1 MYRIP
6 STLNG
11 DLDYTQ
17 SLIDQFKTGE
27 IQAGQLKSNRV
38 PMGIY
43 EQRKNQHYMLRL
55 RCAGGLVTPEQLA
68 KIAFVGHQLSTS
80 HLHVTTRQEIQIHN
94 VDIEDAIPALKKLEK
109 VGISSAGGGG
119 NTVRNMM
126 VDDRSGLT
134 ADEEFDV
141 YPYVEELTSRLIA
154 EKDSFTMPRK
164 YKVAIDTSVATANYS
179 YIADL
184 GLQARIKDGQRGF
197 RVLIAGS
204 AASNAHTGW
213 EVFDF
218 LPEKDLYRA
227 AKALKN
233 WFHKYGN
240 RRNRHK
246 ARMRYVFYKY
256 GTEEA
261 KRLYLEEFEELKKDG
276 SIDFEASALPLEHH
290 KPSFSPLG
298 EKEVKSEERRVK
310 NSNPLGVPADLQSDG
325 KQGTS
330 KNEII
335 DVEAFETWKRRYAHK
350 QTNAEGLKE
359 NLWYA
364 YIPLRHGNNSTDFF
378 AEVAEYLGNYGNDV
392 IRFTKKEQIQV
403 RNIPEEYLTNIYA
416 FFKKLGVYQI
426 DYPVVVTNLTCC
438 TGADTCRLGICL
450 PKGAID
456 GIAKQ
461 LLDSDLNLDAIPDF
475 ELRMNGCTN
484 ICALATWGDLGFSGR
499 VGRVGDDPYPAY
511 TIWLPVKGKHEIDLQ
526 QGYIAAKKIPA
537 FVEDYLRDV
546 IAEQANYA
554 DYYEYVAKR
563 GVNIVKDL
571 IAKYKEVAP
580 YSEKPDTFFDFGDD
594 EKFSLIKYGKAEC
607 SAGLFDIIEID
618 QDTIR
623 EKRKEVEQ
631 LLENTPQGVPADL
644 QSAGKQAISGGS
656 KVPADL
662 KSDGKQGT
670 SKIEKLL
677 HDIVFSENRMLLVT
691 RGLDPRTDED
701 VYQGFEKEFI
711 AAGIIPQ
718 KFKVLTE
725 KARNNESLI
734 SEKPLIDE
742 LADLLNDLYQN
753 MDDSLQF
760 KLPAAQSPTDNT
772 DNTDSKEKSA
782 ESAKSARPKNG
793 SEKEEKSVSSVK
805 SVGQKTGSEKEE
817 KSVSSVKSVGQKN
830 TSEKEQKSVSSVK
843 SARQKNTSEKEQK
856 SSAGEPEAISPDVKK
871 DFRGVM
877 CPMNF
882 VKTKIALT
890 PMQSGQILEI
900 LLDDGAPI
908 ENVPGSVKNE
918 GHTILS
924 TEKVENYWKVL
935 IKKK

>member
-17 SLIDQFKTGE
+17 SLIDQFKAGE

-276 SIDFEASALPLEHH
+276 SIDFEAPALPLEHH
-290 KPSFSPLG
+290 KPNFPPL
-298 EKEVKSEERRVK
+298 KA
-310 NSNPLGVPADLQSDG
+310 PTD
-325 KQGTS
+325 
-330 KNEII
+330 
-335 DVEAFETWKRRYAHK
+335 FETWKRRYAHK

-461 LLDSDLNLDAIPDF
+461 LLNSNLNLDAIPDF

-554 DYYEYVAKR
+554 DYYDYVAKR

-580 YSEKPDTFFDFGDD
+580 YSEEPDTFFDFGDD

-631 LLENTPQGVPADL
+631 LL
-644 QSAGKQAISGGS
+644 
-656 KVPADL
+656 
-662 KSDGKQGT
+662 SDGKQNTG
-670 SKIEKLL
+670 KIEKLL

-701 VYQGFEKEFI
+701 VYNGFEKEFI

-718 KFKVLTE
+718 KFKVLTD

-734 SEKPLIDE
+734 EQKPLIDE

-760 KLPAAQSPTDNT
+760 KLPA
-772 DNTDSKEKSA
+772 EKTPVEQVS
-782 ESAKSARPKNG
+782 
-793 SEKEEKSVSSVK
+793 EEKAPA
-805 SVGQKTGSEKEE
+805 EKASAAEE
-817 KSVSSVKSVGQKN
+817 TETIV
-830 TSEKEQKSVSSVK
+830 
-843 SARQKNTSEKEQK
+843 
-856 SSAGEPEAISPDVKK
+856 PDVKK

>member
-17 SLIDQFKTGE
+17 SLIDQFKAGE

-276 SIDFEASALPLEHH
+276 SIDFEAPALPLEHH
-290 KPSFSPLG
+290 KPSFSPLS
-298 EKEVKSEERRVK
+298 EKEVKSEERRVN
-310 NSNPLGVPADLQSDG
+310 NSSDFFD
-325 KQGTS
+325 S
-330 KNEII
+330 
-335 DVEAFETWKRRYAHK
+335 EAFETWKRRYAHK

-546 IAEQANYA
+546 IAEQANYV
-554 DYYEYVAKR
+554 DYYDYVAKR

-580 YSEKPDTFFDFGDD
+580 YSEEPDTFFDFGDD

-623 EKRKEVEQ
+623 EKRKEVES
-631 LLENTPQGVPADL
+631 LMGNTPQGVPADL
-644 QSAGKQAISGGS
+644 QSA
-656 KVPADL
+656 
-662 KSDGKQGT
+662 GKQGT

-701 VYQGFEKEFI
+701 VYNGFEKEFI

-718 KFKVLTE
+718 KFKVLTD

-734 SEKPLIDE
+734 AYKPLIDE

-772 DNTDSKEKSA
+772 DLKEKSA
-782 ESAKSARPKNG
+782 ESAESARQKNG
-793 SEKEEKSVSSVK
+793 SENEQKSASSAESARQKNGSENEQKSVSSVK
-805 SVGQKTGSEKEE
+805 SVGPKTGSE
-817 KSVSSVKSVGQKN
+817 N
-830 TSEKEQKSVSSVK
+830 
-843 SARQKNTSEKEQK
+843 EQK
-856 SSAGEPEAISPDVKK
+856 SSAGDPEAISPDVKK

-900 LLDDGAPI
+900 LLDEGAPI

>member
-17 SLIDQFKTGE
+17 SLIDQFKAGE

-55 RCAGGLVTPEQLA
+55 RCAGGLVTPKQLA

-261 KRLYLEEFEELKKDG
+261 KRLYLEEFKELKKDG
-276 SIDFEASALPLEHH
+276 SIDFEAPALPLEHH
-290 KPSFSPLG
+290 KPNFPPL
-298 EKEVKSEERRVK
+298 KA
-310 NSNPLGVPADLQSDG
+310 PTD
-325 KQGTS
+325 
-330 KNEII
+330 
-335 DVEAFETWKRRYAHK
+335 FETWKRRYAHK

-461 LLDSDLNLDAIPDF
+461 LLNSNLNLDAIPDF

-554 DYYEYVAKR
+554 DYYDYVAKR

-580 YSEKPDTFFDFGDD
+580 YSEEPDTFFDFGDD

-623 EKRKEVEQ
+623 EKRKEVE
-631 LLENTPQGVPADL
+631 LLMKNIPQGVSADL
-644 QSAGKQAISGGS
+644 QADGKQA
-656 KVPADL
+656 
-662 KSDGKQGT
+662 T

-701 VYQGFEKEFI
+701 VYNGFEKEFI

-718 KFKVLTE
+718 KFKVLTD

-734 SEKPLIDE
+734 EQKPLIDE

-760 KLPAAQSPTDNT
+760 KLPA
-772 DNTDSKEKSA
+772 EKTPVEQVA
-782 ESAKSARPKNG
+782 
-793 SEKEEKSVSSVK
+793 EEK
-805 SVGQKTGSEKEE
+805 TAEE
-817 KSVSSVKSVGQKN
+817 KAPA
-830 TSEKEQKSVSSVK
+830 EKA
-843 SARQKNTSEKEQK
+843 SAAEETET
-856 SSAGEPEAISPDVKK
+856 IVPDVKK

>member
-27 IQAGQLKSNRV
+27 IQTGQLKSNRV

-119 NTVRNMM
+119 NTVRNMI

-261 KRLYLEEFEELKKDG
+261 KRLYLEEFKELKKDG
-276 SIDFEASALPLEHH
+276 SIDFEAPALPLEHH
-290 KPSFSPLG
+290 MPNF
-298 EKEVKSEERRVK
+298 
-310 NSNPLGVPADLQSDG
+310 PALKAPTD
-325 KQGTS
+325 
-330 KNEII
+330 
-335 DVEAFETWKRRYAHK
+335 FETWKRRYAHK
-350 QTNAEGLKE
+350 QTNAEDLKE

-511 TIWLPVKGKHEIDLQ
+511 TVWLPTKGKHEIDLQ

-563 GVNIVKDL
+563 GVNIVKEL
-571 IAKYKEVAP
+571 IAKYKEIAP
-580 YSEKPDTFFDFGDD
+580 YSEEPDTFFDFGDD

-631 LLENTPQGVPADL
+631 LED
-644 QSAGKQAISGGS
+644 
-656 KVPADL
+656 
-662 KSDGKQGT
+662 T

-701 VYQGFEKEFI
+701 VYNGFEKEFI

-718 KFKVLTE
+718 KFKVLTD

-760 KLPAAQSPTDNT
+760 KLPAAQSPTDFT

-782 ESAKSARPKNG
+782 ESAKSAR
-793 SEKEEKSVSSVK
+793 
-805 SVGQKTGSEKEE
+805 QKD
-817 KSVSSVKSVGQKN
+817 
-830 TSEKEQKSVSSVK
+830 TSE
-843 SARQKNTSEKEQK
+843 NEQK
-856 SSAGEPEAISPDVKK
+856 SSAGEPGATSPDVKK

>member
-17 SLIDQFKTGE
+17 SLIDQFKAGE

-256 GTEEA
+256 STEEA

-276 SIDFEASALPLEHH
+276 SIDFEAPALPLEHH
-290 KPSFSPLG
+290 KPFFSPLDA
-298 EKEVKSEERRVK
+298 
-310 NSNPLGVPADLQSDG
+310 PTD
-325 KQGTS
+325 
-330 KNEII
+330 
-335 DVEAFETWKRRYAHK
+335 FETWKRRYAHK

-403 RNIPEEYLTNIYA
+403 RNIPEEYLPNIYA

-461 LLDSDLNLDAIPDF
+461 LLNSDLNLDAIPDF

-537 FVEDYLRDV
+537 FVEDYLRNV

-563 GVNIVKDL
+563 GVNIVKEL

-580 YSEKPDTFFDFGDD
+580 YSEEPDTFFDFGDD

-631 LLENTPQGVPADL
+631 LLGNIPQGVPADL
-644 QSAGKQAISGGS
+644 QS
-656 KVPADL
+656 
-662 KSDGKQGT
+662 DGKQET

-701 VYQGFEKEFI
+701 VYNGFEKEFI

-718 KFKVLTE
+718 KFKVLTD

-734 SEKPLIDE
+734 AEKPLIDE

-772 DNTDSKEKSA
+772 DSKEKSA
-782 ESAKSARPKNG
+782 GQKNR
-793 SEKEEKSVSSVK
+793 SEDEEKSVSSVK
-805 SVGQKTGSEKEE
+805 SVGQKKTNENEE
-817 KSVSSVKSVGQKN
+817 ESVSSVKSVGQKS
-830 TSEKEQKSVSSVK
+830 TSE
-843 SARQKNTSEKEQK
+843 NEQK

>member
-17 SLIDQFKTGE
+17 SLIDQFKAGE

-261 KRLYLEEFEELKKDG
+261 KRLYLDEFEELKKDG
-276 SIDFEASALPLEHH
+276 SIDFEAPALPLEHH
-290 KPSFSPLG
+290 KPNFPPL
-298 EKEVKSEERRVK
+298 KA
-310 NSNPLGVPADLQSDG
+310 PTD
-325 KQGTS
+325 
-330 KNEII
+330 
-335 DVEAFETWKRRYAHK
+335 FETWKRRYAHK

-461 LLDSDLNLDAIPDF
+461 LLNSNLNLDTIPDF

-554 DYYEYVAKR
+554 DYYDYVAKR
-563 GVNIVKDL
+563 GVNIVKEL

-580 YSEKPDTFFDFGDD
+580 YSEEPDTFFDFGDD

-631 LLENTPQGVPADL
+631 LL
-644 QSAGKQAISGGS
+644 
-656 KVPADL
+656 
-662 KSDGKQGT
+662 SDGKQNTG
-670 SKIEKLL
+670 KIEKLL

-711 AAGIIPQ
+711 AVGIIPQ
-718 KFKVLTE
+718 KFKVLTD

-734 SEKPLIDE
+734 EQKSLIDE

-760 KLPAAQSPTDNT
+760 KLPAVQSPTDFT
-772 DNTDSKEKSA
+772 DNTDSKEKS
-782 ESAKSARPKNG
+782 
-793 SEKEEKSVSSVK
+793 
-805 SVGQKTGSEKEE
+805 VGQRNRSENEE

-830 TSEKEQKSVSSVK
+830 TNE
-843 SARQKNTSEKEQK
+843 NEQK

>member
-276 SIDFEASALPLEHH
+276 SIDFEAPALPLEHH
-290 KPSFSPLG
+290 KPSFSPLDA
-298 EKEVKSEERRVK
+298 
-310 NSNPLGVPADLQSDG
+310 PTD
-325 KQGTS
+325 
-330 KNEII
+330 
-335 DVEAFETWKRRYAHK
+335 FETWKRRYAHK

-461 LLDSDLNLDAIPDF
+461 LLNSNLNLDAIPDF

-580 YSEKPDTFFDFGDD
+580 YSEEPDTFFDFGDD

-631 LLENTPQGVPADL
+631 LED
-644 QSAGKQAISGGS
+644 
-656 KVPADL
+656 
-662 KSDGKQGT
+662 T

-711 AAGIIPQ
+711 AAGIIPK
-718 KFKVLTE
+718 KFKVLTD
-725 KARNNESLI
+725 KARNNESLR

-742 LADLLNDLYQN
+742 LADLLNNLYQN

-760 KLPAAQSPTDNT
+760 KLPAAQSPTDFT
-772 DNTDSKEKSA
+772 ENTDSKEKSA
-782 ESAKSARPKNG
+782 ESAKS
-793 SEKEEKSVSSVK
+793 
-805 SVGQKTGSEKEE
+805 
-817 KSVSSVKSVGQKN
+817 VGQKN
-830 TSEKEQKSVSSVK
+830 TSE
-843 SARQKNTSEKEQK
+843 NEQK

>member
-17 SLIDQFKTGE
+17 SLIDQFKAGE

-261 KRLYLEEFEELKKDG
+261 KRLYLEEFKELKKDG
-276 SIDFEASALPLEHH
+276 SIDFEAPALPLEHH
-290 KPSFSPLG
+290 KPNFPPL
-298 EKEVKSEERRVK
+298 KA
-310 NSNPLGVPADLQSDG
+310 PTD
-325 KQGTS
+325 
-330 KNEII
+330 
-335 DVEAFETWKRRYAHK
+335 FETWKRRYAHK

-461 LLDSDLNLDAIPDF
+461 LLNSNLNLDAIPDF

-554 DYYEYVAKR
+554 DYYDYVAKR

-580 YSEKPDTFFDFGDD
+580 YSEEPDTFFDFGDD

-623 EKRKEVEQ
+623 EKRKEVE
-631 LLENTPQGVPADL
+631 LLMKNIPQGVSADL
-644 QSAGKQAISGGS
+644 QADGKQA
-656 KVPADL
+656 
-662 KSDGKQGT
+662 T

-701 VYQGFEKEFI
+701 VYNGFEKEFI

-718 KFKVLTE
+718 KFKVLTD

-734 SEKPLIDE
+734 EQKPLIDE

-760 KLPAAQSPTDNT
+760 KLTA
-772 DNTDSKEKSA
+772 EKTPVEQVA
-782 ESAKSARPKNG
+782 
-793 SEKEEKSVSSVK
+793 EEKNA
-805 SVGQKTGSEKEE
+805 EE
-817 KSVSSVKSVGQKN
+817 KAPAEQVSE
-830 TSEKEQKSVSSVK
+830 EKAPAEKA
-843 SARQKNTSEKEQK
+843 SAAEETET
-856 SSAGEPEAISPDVKK
+856 IVPDVKK

>member
-17 SLIDQFKTGE
+17 SLIDQFKAGE

-276 SIDFEASALPLEHH
+276 SIDFEAPALPLEHH
-290 KPSFSPLG
+290 KPGFPALKVWN
-298 EKEVKSEERRVK
+298 ET
-310 NSNPLGVPADLQSDG
+310 PLGVPADLQSDG
-325 KQGTS
+325 KQRTS

-335 DVEAFETWKRRYAHK
+335 DSEAFETWKRRYAHK

-359 NLWYA
+359 NLWYT

-461 LLDSDLNLDAIPDF
+461 LLNSNLNLDAIPDF

-511 TIWLPVKGKHEIDLQ
+511 TVWLPVKGKHEIDLQ
-526 QGYIAAKKIPA
+526 QGYIAAKKIPV

-554 DYYEYVAKR
+554 DYYDYVAKR
-563 GVNIVKDL
+563 GVNIVKEL
-571 IAKYKEVAP
+571 IAKYKEIAP
-580 YSEKPDTFFDFGDD
+580 YSEEPDTFFDFGDD

-623 EKRKEVEQ
+623 EKRKEVE
-631 LLENTPQGVPADL
+631 LLMGNTPQGVPADL
-644 QSAGKQAISGGS
+644 QS
-656 KVPADL
+656 
-662 KSDGKQGT
+662 DGKQET

-701 VYQGFEKEFI
+701 VYNGFEKEFI

-718 KFKVLTE
+718 KFKVLTN
-725 KARNNESLI
+725 KARNSESLI
-734 SEKPLIDE
+734 AEKPLIDE

-760 KLPAAQSPTDNT
+760 KLPAVQSPTDNT
-772 DNTDSKEKSA
+772 DNTDSKEKSVESNSDEEKSA
-782 ESAKSARPKNG
+782 ESARLKNR
-793 SEKEEKSVSSVK
+793 SENEEESVSSVK
-805 SVGQKTGSEKEE
+805 SVGQKSRSE
-817 KSVSSVKSVGQKN
+817 N
-830 TSEKEQKSVSSVK
+830 
-843 SARQKNTSEKEQK
+843 EQK

-935 IKKK
+935 IRKK

>member
-17 SLIDQFKTGE
+17 SLIDQFKAGE

-276 SIDFEASALPLEHH
+276 SIDFEAPALPLEHH
-290 KPSFSPLG
+290 KPNF
-298 EKEVKSEERRVK
+298 
-310 NSNPLGVPADLQSDG
+310 PALKAPTD
-325 KQGTS
+325 
-330 KNEII
+330 
-335 DVEAFETWKRRYAHK
+335 FETWKRRYAHK

-450 PKGAID
+450 PKGAIN

-461 LLDSDLNLDAIPDF
+461 LLNSDLNLDAIPDF

-554 DYYEYVAKR
+554 DYYDYVAKR

-580 YSEKPDTFFDFGDD
+580 YSEEPDTFFDFGDD

-623 EKRKEVEQ
+623 EKRKEVE
-631 LLENTPQGVPADL
+631 LLMGNIPQGVPADL
-644 QSAGKQAISGGS
+644 QSDGKQA
-656 KVPADL
+656 
-662 KSDGKQGT
+662 T

-701 VYQGFEKEFI
+701 VYNGFEKEFI

-718 KFKVLTE
+718 KFKVLTD
-725 KARNNESLI
+725 KARNSASLI
-734 SEKPLIDE
+734 EQKPLIDE

-760 KLPAAQSPTDNT
+760 KLPA
-772 DNTDSKEKSA
+772 EKTQVEQVA
-782 ESAKSARPKNG
+782 
-793 SEKEEKSVSSVK
+793 EEKNA
-805 SVGQKTGSEKEE
+805 EE
-817 KSVSSVKSVGQKN
+817 KAPAEQVSE
-830 TSEKEQKSVSSVK
+830 EKAPAEKA
-843 SARQKNTSEKEQK
+843 SAAEETET
-856 SSAGEPEAISPDVKK
+856 IVPDVKK

>member
-17 SLIDQFKTGE
+17 SLIDQFKAGE

-43 EQRKNQHYMLRL
+43 EQRKNQHYMFRL

-276 SIDFEASALPLEHH
+276 SIDFEAPALPLEHH
-290 KPSFSPLG
+290 KPNFHALNAPT
-298 EKEVKSEERRVK
+298 
-310 NSNPLGVPADLQSDG
+310 D
-325 KQGTS
+325 
-330 KNEII
+330 
-335 DVEAFETWKRRYAHK
+335 FETWKRRYAHK

-461 LLDSDLNLDAIPDF
+461 LLNSDLNLDAIPDF

-546 IAEQANYA
+546 IAEQANYT

-563 GVNIVKDL
+563 GVNIVKNL

-580 YSEKPDTFFDFGDD
+580 YSEEPDTFFDFGDD

-631 LLENTPQGVPADL
+631 LED
-644 QSAGKQAISGGS
+644 
-656 KVPADL
+656 
-662 KSDGKQGT
+662 T

-701 VYQGFEKEFI
+701 VYNGFEKEFI

-718 KFKVLTE
+718 KFKVLTD

-734 SEKPLIDE
+734 AEKPLIDE

-760 KLPAAQSPTDNT
+760 KLPADQSPTDFT
-772 DNTDSKEKSA
+772 ENTDSKEKSA
-782 ESAKSARPKNG
+782 ESNS
-793 SEKEEKSVSSVK
+793 KEEKSVSSVK
-805 SVGQKTGSEKEE
+805 SVGQR
-817 KSVSSVKSVGQKN
+817 N
-830 TSEKEQKSVSSVK
+830 TSENE
-843 SARQKNTSEKEQK
+843 EK

>member
-17 SLIDQFKTGE
+17 SLIDQFKAGE

-276 SIDFEASALPLEHH
+276 SIDFEAPALPLEHH
-290 KPSFSPLG
+290 KPNFPPL
-298 EKEVKSEERRVK
+298 KA
-310 NSNPLGVPADLQSDG
+310 PTD
-325 KQGTS
+325 
-330 KNEII
+330 
-335 DVEAFETWKRRYAHK
+335 FETWKRRYAHN

-461 LLDSDLNLDAIPDF
+461 LLNSNLNLDAIPDF

-554 DYYEYVAKR
+554 DYYDYVAKR
-563 GVNIVKDL
+563 GVNIVKEL

-580 YSEKPDTFFDFGDD
+580 YSEEPDTFFDFGDD

-623 EKRKEVEQ
+623 EKRKEVE
-631 LLENTPQGVPADL
+631 LLMGNTPQGVPADL
-644 QSAGKQAISGGS
+644 QSDGKQA
-656 KVPADL
+656 
-662 KSDGKQGT
+662 T

-701 VYQGFEKEFI
+701 VYNGFEKEFI

-718 KFKVLTE
+718 KFKVLTD

-734 SEKPLIDE
+734 EQKPLIDE

-760 KLPAAQSPTDNT
+760 KLPA
-772 DNTDSKEKSA
+772 EKTPVEQVA
-782 ESAKSARPKNG
+782 
-793 SEKEEKSVSSVK
+793 EEK
-805 SVGQKTGSEKEE
+805 TAEE
-817 KSVSSVKSVGQKN
+817 KAPAEQVSE
-830 TSEKEQKSVSSVK
+830 EKAPAEKA
-843 SARQKNTSEKEQK
+843 SAAEETET
-856 SSAGEPEAISPDVKK
+856 IVPDVKK

>member
-17 SLIDQFKTGE
+17 SLIDQFKAGE

-261 KRLYLEEFEELKKDG
+261 KRLYLEEFEKLKKDG
-276 SIDFEASALPLEHH
+276 SIDFEAPALPLEHH
-290 KPSFSPLG
+290 KPNFPPL
-298 EKEVKSEERRVK
+298 KA
-310 NSNPLGVPADLQSDG
+310 PTD
-325 KQGTS
+325 
-330 KNEII
+330 
-335 DVEAFETWKRRYAHK
+335 FETWKRRYAHK

-450 PKGAID
+450 PKGAIN

-461 LLDSDLNLDAIPDF
+461 LLNSDLNLDAIPDF

-537 FVEDYLRDV
+537 FFEDYLRDV

-554 DYYEYVAKR
+554 DYYDYVAKR

-580 YSEKPDTFFDFGDD
+580 YSEEPDTFFDFGDD

-631 LLENTPQGVPADL
+631 LL
-644 QSAGKQAISGGS
+644 
-656 KVPADL
+656 
-662 KSDGKQGT
+662 SDGKQNTG
-670 SKIEKLL
+670 KIEKLL

-701 VYQGFEKEFI
+701 VYNGFEKEFI

-718 KFKVLTE
+718 KFKVLTD
-725 KARNNESLI
+725 KARNSASLI
-734 SEKPLIDE
+734 EQKPLIDE

-760 KLPAAQSPTDNT
+760 KLPA
-772 DNTDSKEKSA
+772 EKTQVEQVA
-782 ESAKSARPKNG
+782 
-793 SEKEEKSVSSVK
+793 EEKNA
-805 SVGQKTGSEKEE
+805 EE
-817 KSVSSVKSVGQKN
+817 KAPAEQVSE
-830 TSEKEQKSVSSVK
+830 EKAPAEKA
-843 SARQKNTSEKEQK
+843 SAAEETET
-856 SSAGEPEAISPDVKK
+856 IVPDVKK

>member
-17 SLIDQFKTGE
+17 SLINQFKAGE

-164 YKVAIDTSVATANYS
+164 YKVAIDTSEATANYS

-276 SIDFEASALPLEHH
+276 SIDFKAPALPLEHH
-290 KPSFSPLG
+290 KPNFPPL
-298 EKEVKSEERRVK
+298 KA
-310 NSNPLGVPADLQSDG
+310 PTD
-325 KQGTS
+325 
-330 KNEII
+330 
-335 DVEAFETWKRRYAHK
+335 FETWKRRYAHK
-350 QTNAEGLKE
+350 QTNTEGLKE

-378 AEVAEYLGNYGNDV
+378 AEVAEYLGNYGNNV

-461 LLDSDLNLDAIPDF
+461 LLNSNLNLDAIPDF

-546 IAEQANYA
+546 IAEQANYV
-554 DYYEYVAKR
+554 DYYDYVAKR
-563 GVNIVKDL
+563 GVNIVKEL

-580 YSEKPDTFFDFGDD
+580 YSEEPDTFFDFGDD
-594 EKFSLIKYGKAEC
+594 EKFSLIKYGKAES

-623 EKRKEVEQ
+623 EKRKEVE
-631 LLENTPQGVPADL
+631 LLMGNIPQGVPTDL
-644 QSAGKQAISGGS
+644 Q
-656 KVPADL
+656 
-662 KSDGKQGT
+662 SDGKQAT

-701 VYQGFEKEFI
+701 VYNGFEKEFI

-718 KFKVLTE
+718 KFKVLTD

-734 SEKPLIDE
+734 EQKPLIDE

-760 KLPAAQSPTDNT
+760 KLTA
-772 DNTDSKEKSA
+772 EKTPVEQVA
-782 ESAKSARPKNG
+782 
-793 SEKEEKSVSSVK
+793 EEKNA
-805 SVGQKTGSEKEE
+805 EE
-817 KSVSSVKSVGQKN
+817 KAPAEQVSE
-830 TSEKEQKSVSSVK
+830 EKAPAEKA
-843 SARQKNTSEKEQK
+843 SAAEETET
-856 SSAGEPEAISPDVKK
+856 IVPDVKK

>member
-17 SLIDQFKTGE
+17 SLIDQFKAGE

-55 RCAGGLVTPEQLA
+55 RCAGGLVTPKQLA

-119 NTVRNMM
+119 NTVRNMI

-197 RVLIAGS
+197 RMLIAGS

-276 SIDFEASALPLEHH
+276 SIDFEAPALPLEHH
-290 KPSFSPLG
+290 KPNF
-298 EKEVKSEERRVK
+298 
-310 NSNPLGVPADLQSDG
+310 PALNASTD
-325 KQGTS
+325 
-330 KNEII
+330 
-335 DVEAFETWKRRYAHK
+335 FETWKRRYAHK

-511 TIWLPVKGKHEIDLQ
+511 TVWLPTKGKHEIDLQ

-563 GVNIVKDL
+563 GVNIVKEL
-571 IAKYKEVAP
+571 IAKYKEIAP
-580 YSEKPDTFFDFGDD
+580 YSEEPDTFFDFGDD

-631 LLENTPQGVPADL
+631 LLSE
-644 QSAGKQAISGGS
+644 GKQDTA
-656 KVPADL
+656 
-662 KSDGKQGT
+662 
-670 SKIEKLL
+670 KIEKLL

-691 RGLDPRTDED
+691 RGLDPRTDDD
-701 VYQGFEKEFI
+701 VYNGFEKEFI

-718 KFKVLTE
+718 KFKILTN
-725 KARNNESLI
+725 KARSNESLMA
-734 SEKPLIDE
+734 EKPLIDE

-760 KLPAAQSPTDNT
+760 KLPAVQNPTDNT

-782 ESAKSARPKNG
+782 
-793 SEKEEKSVSSVK
+793 
-805 SVGQKTGSEKEE
+805 GQKNRSEKEE

-830 TSEKEQKSVSSVK
+830 TNE
-843 SARQKNTSEKEQK
+843 NEQK
-856 SSAGEPEAISPDVKK
+856 SSAGEPGATSPDVKK

>member
-17 SLIDQFKTGE
+17 SLIDQFKAGE

-276 SIDFEASALPLEHH
+276 SIDFEAPALPLEHH
-290 KPSFSPLG
+290 KPNFPPL
-298 EKEVKSEERRVK
+298 KA
-310 NSNPLGVPADLQSDG
+310 PTD
-325 KQGTS
+325 
-330 KNEII
+330 
-335 DVEAFETWKRRYAHK
+335 FETWKRRYAHK

-461 LLDSDLNLDAIPDF
+461 LLNSNLNLDAIPDF

-554 DYYEYVAKR
+554 DYYDYVAKR
-563 GVNIVKDL
+563 GVNIVKEL

-580 YSEKPDTFFDFGDD
+580 YSEEPDTFFDFGDD

-623 EKRKEVEQ
+623 EKRKEVE
-631 LLENTPQGVPADL
+631 LLMGNIPQGVPTDL
-644 QSAGKQAISGGS
+644 Q
-656 KVPADL
+656 
-662 KSDGKQGT
+662 SDGKQAT

-701 VYQGFEKEFI
+701 VYNGFEKEFI

-718 KFKVLTE
+718 KFKVLTD

-734 SEKPLIDE
+734 EQKPLIDE

-760 KLPAAQSPTDNT
+760 KLPA
-772 DNTDSKEKSA
+772 EKTPVEQDA
-782 ESAKSARPKNG
+782 
-793 SEKEEKSVSSVK
+793 EEKNA
-805 SVGQKTGSEKEE
+805 EE
-817 KSVSSVKSVGQKN
+817 KAPAEQVSE
-830 TSEKEQKSVSSVK
+830 EKAPAEKA
-843 SARQKNTSEKEQK
+843 SAAEETET
-856 SSAGEPEAISPDVKK
+856 IVPDVKK

>member
-17 SLIDQFKTGE
+17 SLIDQFKAGE

-55 RCAGGLVTPEQLA
+55 RCAGGLVTPRQLA

-94 VDIEDAIPALKKLEK
+94 VDLSDAVPALKKLEK

-261 KRLYLEEFEELKKDG
+261 KRLYLAEFEALKKDD
-276 SIDFEASALPLEHH
+276 SIDFEAPALPLEHH
-290 KPSFSPLG
+290 KPSF
-298 EKEVKSEERRVK
+298 KEREVRSEE
-310 NSNPLGVPADLQSDG
+310 L
-325 KQGTS
+325 
-330 KNEII
+330 
-335 DVEAFETWKRRYAHK
+335 EAFETWKRRYAHK
-350 QTNAEGLKE
+350 QTNSEGLRE

-378 AEVAEYLGNYGNDV
+378 AEVAEYLDNYGNDV

-403 RNIPEEYLTNIYA
+403 RNIPEEYLPNIYQ

-456 GIAKQ
+456 AIAKQ
-461 LLDSDLNLDAIPDF
+461 LLESDLDLDAIPDF

-511 TIWLPVKGKHEIDLQ
+511 TVWLPAKGKHEIDLQ

-546 IAEQANYA
+546 IAQQANYA
-554 DYYEYVAKR
+554 DYYDYVAQR
-563 GVNIVKDL
+563 GIHVVRDL
-571 IAKYKEVAP
+571 LAKYKEIAP
-580 YSEKPDTFFDFGDD
+580 YAEEPDTFFDFGDD

-623 EKRKEVEQ
+623 EKLAEIDKTLAEEK
-631 LLENTPQGVPADL
+631 LPQISQITQISDE
-644 QSAGKQAISGGS
+644 AIT
-656 KVPADL
+656 A
-662 KSDGKQGT
+662 
-670 SKIEKLL
+670 KIEKLL

-691 RGLDPRTDED
+691 RGLDPRTDDD
-701 VYQGFEKEFI
+701 VYNGFEKEFI
-711 AAGIIPQ
+711 EAGIIPK
-718 KFKVLTE
+718 KFKALTD
-725 KARNNESLI
+725 KARNNETLI

-742 LADLLNDLYQN
+742 LAQLLNDLYQN

-760 KLPAAQSPTDNT
+760 KLPSEKALADNADNADLSSKKEDDSLTNKEDNSLTNKSQEESAESQTATQSKSAESTDVQGI
-772 DNTDSKEKSA
+772 KSA
-782 ESAKSARPKNG
+782 ESAKSARDKT
-793 SEKEEKSVSSVK
+793 SSK
-805 SVGQKTGSEKEE
+805 DET
-817 KSVSSVKSVGQKN
+817 
-830 TSEKEQKSVSSVK
+830 T
-843 SARQKNTSEKEQK
+843 
-856 SSAGEPEAISPDVKK
+856 SSASDEPNVRK

-890 PMQSGQILEI
+890 PMKSGEILEI

-908 ENVPGSVKNE
+908 ENVPGSVKGE
-918 GHTILS
+918 GHTVLA

-935 IKKK
+935 IRKK

>member
-17 SLIDQFKTGE
+17 SLIDQFKAGE

-134 ADEEFDV
+134 AEEEFDV

-276 SIDFEASALPLEHH
+276 SIDFEAPTLPLEHH
-290 KPSFSPLG
+290 KPNFPPL
-298 EKEVKSEERRVK
+298 KA
-310 NSNPLGVPADLQSDG
+310 PTD
-325 KQGTS
+325 
-330 KNEII
+330 
-335 DVEAFETWKRRYAHK
+335 FETWKRRYAHK

-461 LLDSDLNLDAIPDF
+461 LLNSNLNLDAIPDF

-554 DYYEYVAKR
+554 DYYDYVAKR
-563 GVNIVKDL
+563 GVNIVKEL

-580 YSEKPDTFFDFGDD
+580 YSEEPDTFFDFGDD

-623 EKRKEVEQ
+623 EKRKEVE
-631 LLENTPQGVPADL
+631 LLMGNTPQGVPADL
-644 QSAGKQAISGGS
+644 QSDGKQA
-656 KVPADL
+656 
-662 KSDGKQGT
+662 T

-701 VYQGFEKEFI
+701 VYNGFEKEFI

-718 KFKVLTE
+718 KFKVLTD

-734 SEKPLIDE
+734 EQKPLIDE

-760 KLPAAQSPTDNT
+760 KLTA
-772 DNTDSKEKSA
+772 EKTPVEQVA
-782 ESAKSARPKNG
+782 
-793 SEKEEKSVSSVK
+793 EEKNA
-805 SVGQKTGSEKEE
+805 EE
-817 KSVSSVKSVGQKN
+817 KAPAEQVSE
-830 TSEKEQKSVSSVK
+830 EKAPAEKA
-843 SARQKNTSEKEQK
+843 SAAEETETFV
-856 SSAGEPEAISPDVKK
+856 PDVKK

>member
-17 SLIDQFKTGE
+17 SLIDQFKAGE

-276 SIDFEASALPLEHH
+276 SIDFKAPALPLEHH
-290 KPSFSPLG
+290 KPNFPPL
-298 EKEVKSEERRVK
+298 KA
-310 NSNPLGVPADLQSDG
+310 PTD
-325 KQGTS
+325 
-330 KNEII
+330 
-335 DVEAFETWKRRYAHK
+335 FETWKRRYAHK

-456 GIAKQ
+456 GIAKH
-461 LLDSDLNLDAIPDF
+461 LLNSNLNLDAIPDF

-554 DYYEYVAKR
+554 DYYDYVAKR
-563 GVNIVKDL
+563 GVNIVKEL

-580 YSEKPDTFFDFGDD
+580 YSEEPDTFFDFGDD

-623 EKRKEVEQ
+623 EKRKEVE
-631 LLENTPQGVPADL
+631 LLMGNTPQGVPADL
-644 QSAGKQAISGGS
+644 QSDGKQAI
-656 KVPADL
+656 
-662 KSDGKQGT
+662 

-701 VYQGFEKEFI
+701 VYNGFEKEFI

-718 KFKVLTE
+718 KFKVLTD

-734 SEKPLIDE
+734 EQKPLIDE

-760 KLPAAQSPTDNT
+760 KLPA
-772 DNTDSKEKSA
+772 EKTPVEQIA
-782 ESAKSARPKNG
+782 
-793 SEKEEKSVSSVK
+793 EEKNA
-805 SVGQKTGSEKEE
+805 EE
-817 KSVSSVKSVGQKN
+817 KAPAEQVAE
-830 TSEKEQKSVSSVK
+830 EKAPVEKA
-843 SARQKNTSEKEQK
+843 SAAEETET
-856 SSAGEPEAISPDVKK
+856 IVPDVKK

>member
-17 SLIDQFKTGE
+17 SLIDQFKAGE

-276 SIDFEASALPLEHH
+276 SIDFEAPALPLEHH
-290 KPSFSPLG
+290 KPNF
-298 EKEVKSEERRVK
+298 
-310 NSNPLGVPADLQSDG
+310 PALKAPTD
-325 KQGTS
+325 
-330 KNEII
+330 
-335 DVEAFETWKRRYAHK
+335 FETWKRRYAHK

-378 AEVAEYLGNYGNDV
+378 AEVAEYLGNYGNDL

-416 FFKKLGVYQI
+416 FFKKLGIYQI

-461 LLDSDLNLDAIPDF
+461 LLNSDLNLDAIPDF

-554 DYYEYVAKR
+554 DYYDYVAKR
-563 GVNIVKDL
+563 GVNIVKEL

-580 YSEKPDTFFDFGDD
+580 YSEEPDTFFDFGDD

-623 EKRKEVEQ
+623 EKRKEVE
-631 LLENTPQGVPADL
+631 LLMGNIPQGVPADL
-644 QSAGKQAISGGS
+644 QSDGKQA
-656 KVPADL
+656 
-662 KSDGKQGT
+662 T

-691 RGLDPRTDED
+691 SGLDPRTDED
-701 VYQGFEKEFI
+701 VYNGFEKEFI

-718 KFKVLTE
+718 KFKVLTD

-734 SEKPLIDE
+734 EQKPLIDE

-760 KLPAAQSPTDNT
+760 KLPA
-772 DNTDSKEKSA
+772 EKTPVEQVA
-782 ESAKSARPKNG
+782 
-793 SEKEEKSVSSVK
+793 EEK
-805 SVGQKTGSEKEE
+805 TAEE
-817 KSVSSVKSVGQKN
+817 KAPAEQVSE
-830 TSEKEQKSVSSVK
+830 EKAPAEKA
-843 SARQKNTSEKEQK
+843 SAAEETET
-856 SSAGEPEAISPDVKK
+856 IVPDVKK

>member
-17 SLIDQFKTGE
+17 SLIDQFKAGE

-276 SIDFEASALPLEHH
+276 SIDFEAPALPLEHH
-290 KPSFSPLG
+290 KPSFSPLS
-298 EKEVKSEERRVK
+298 EKEVKSEERRVN
-310 NSNPLGVPADLQSDG
+310 NSCDFFDA
-325 KQGTS
+325 
-330 KNEII
+330 
-335 DVEAFETWKRRYAHK
+335 EAFETWKRRYAHK

-571 IAKYKEVAP
+571 IAKYKEIAP
-580 YSEKPDTFFDFGDD
+580 YSEEPDTFFDFGDD

-623 EKRKEVEQ
+623 EKRKEVE
-631 LLENTPQGVPADL
+631 LLMGNIPQGVPADL
-644 QSAGKQAISGGS
+644 QSDGKQA
-656 KVPADL
+656 
-662 KSDGKQGT
+662 T

-701 VYQGFEKEFI
+701 VYNGFEKEFI

-718 KFKVLTE
+718 KFKVLTD

-734 SEKPLIDE
+734 AEKPLIDE

-760 KLPAAQSPTDNT
+760 KLPAAQSPTDFT

-782 ESAKSARPKNG
+782 ESNSKEEKSAGQKNR
-793 SEKEEKSVSSVK
+793 SEDEDKSVSSVKSVGQRNRSENEEKSVSSVK
-805 SVGQKTGSEKEE
+805 SVGQRNRSE
-817 KSVSSVKSVGQKN
+817 N
-830 TSEKEQKSVSSVK
+830 
-843 SARQKNTSEKEQK
+843 EQK
-856 SSAGEPEAISPDVKK
+856 SSAGEPEAVSPDVKK

>member
-17 SLIDQFKTGE
+17 SLIDQFKAGE

-94 VDIEDAIPALKKLEK
+94 VDIEDAIPALKKLGK

-276 SIDFEASALPLEHH
+276 SIDFEAPALPLEHH
-290 KPSFSPLG
+290 KPNFPPL
-298 EKEVKSEERRVK
+298 KA
-310 NSNPLGVPADLQSDG
+310 PTD
-325 KQGTS
+325 
-330 KNEII
+330 
-335 DVEAFETWKRRYAHK
+335 FETWKRRYAHK

-461 LLDSDLNLDAIPDF
+461 LLNSNLNLDAIPDF

-554 DYYEYVAKR
+554 DYYDYVAKR
-563 GVNIVKDL
+563 GVNIVKEL

-580 YSEKPDTFFDFGDD
+580 YSEEPDTFFDFGDD

-623 EKRKEVEQ
+623 EKRKEVE
-631 LLENTPQGVPADL
+631 LLMGNIPQGVPTDL
-644 QSAGKQAISGGS
+644 Q
-656 KVPADL
+656 
-662 KSDGKQGT
+662 SDGKQAT

-701 VYQGFEKEFI
+701 VYNGFEKEFI

-718 KFKVLTE
+718 KFKVLTD

-734 SEKPLIDE
+734 EQKPLIDE

-760 KLPAAQSPTDNT
+760 KLPAEKTPVEQVA
-772 DNTDSKEKSA
+772 KEKNA
-782 ESAKSARPKNG
+782 
-793 SEKEEKSVSSVK
+793 EEKAPA
-805 SVGQKTGSEKEE
+805 EKASAAEE
-817 KSVSSVKSVGQKN
+817 TETIV
-830 TSEKEQKSVSSVK
+830 
-843 SARQKNTSEKEQK
+843 
-856 SSAGEPEAISPDVKK
+856 PDVKK

>member
-17 SLIDQFKTGE
+17 SLIDQFKAGE

-80 HLHVTTRQEIQIHN
+80 HLHITTRQEIQIHN

-261 KRLYLEEFEELKKDG
+261 KRLYLEEFEKLKKDG
-276 SIDFEASALPLEHH
+276 SIDFEAPALPLEHH
-290 KPSFSPLG
+290 KPNF
-298 EKEVKSEERRVK
+298 
-310 NSNPLGVPADLQSDG
+310 PALKAPTD
-325 KQGTS
+325 
-330 KNEII
+330 
-335 DVEAFETWKRRYAHK
+335 FETWKRRYAHK

-461 LLDSDLNLDAIPDF
+461 LLNSNLNLDAIPDF

-554 DYYEYVAKR
+554 DYYDYVAKR
-563 GVNIVKDL
+563 GVNIVKEL

-580 YSEKPDTFFDFGDD
+580 YSEEPDTFFDFGDD

-623 EKRKEVEQ
+623 EKRKEVE
-631 LLENTPQGVPADL
+631 LLMGNIPQGVPTDL
-644 QSAGKQAISGGS
+644 Q
-656 KVPADL
+656 
-662 KSDGKQGT
+662 SDGKQAT

-701 VYQGFEKEFI
+701 VYNGFEKEFI

-718 KFKVLTE
+718 KFKVLTD

-734 SEKPLIDE
+734 EQKPLIDE

-760 KLPAAQSPTDNT
+760 KLPA
-772 DNTDSKEKSA
+772 EKTPVEQVA
-782 ESAKSARPKNG
+782 
-793 SEKEEKSVSSVK
+793 EEK
-805 SVGQKTGSEKEE
+805 TAEE
-817 KSVSSVKSVGQKN
+817 KAPAEQVSE
-830 TSEKEQKSVSSVK
+830 EKAPAEKA
-843 SARQKNTSEKEQK
+843 SAAEETET
-856 SSAGEPEAISPDVKK
+856 IVPDVKK

>member
-17 SLIDQFKTGE
+17 SLIDQFKAGE

-184 GLQARIKDGQRGF
+184 GLQAQIKDGQRGF

-276 SIDFEASALPLEHH
+276 SIDFEAPALPLEHH
-290 KPSFSPLG
+290 KPSFSPLS
-298 EKEVKSEERRVK
+298 EKEVKSEERRVN
-310 NSNPLGVPADLQSDG
+310 NSSDFFD
-325 KQGTS
+325 S
-330 KNEII
+330 
-335 DVEAFETWKRRYAHK
+335 EAFETWKRRYAHK

-403 RNIPEEYLTNIYA
+403 RNIPEEYLPNIYA

-461 LLDSDLNLDAIPDF
+461 LLNSNLNLDAIPDF

-580 YSEKPDTFFDFGDD
+580 YSEEPDTFFDFGDD

-623 EKRKEVEQ
+623 EKRKEVE
-631 LLENTPQGVPADL
+631 LLMGNTPQGVPADL
-644 QSAGKQAISGGS
+644 QS
-656 KVPADL
+656 
-662 KSDGKQGT
+662 DGKQET

-701 VYQGFEKEFI
+701 VYNGFEKEFI

-718 KFKVLTE
+718 KFKVLTD

-734 SEKPLIDE
+734 TEKPLIDE

-760 KLPAAQSPTDNT
+760 KLPAVQSPTDFT

-782 ESAKSARPKNG
+782 GQKNRSEDEEKSVSSVKSAGQKNR
-793 SEKEEKSVSSVK
+793 SEKEDKSVSSVK
-805 SVGQKTGSEKEE
+805 SVGQKSRSENEE
-817 KSVSSVKSVGQKN
+817 K
-830 TSEKEQKSVSSVK
+830 
-843 SARQKNTSEKEQK
+843 A
-856 SSAGEPEAISPDVKK
+856 SAGEPEAVSPDVKK

>member
-6 STLNG
+6 STLKG

-17 SLIDQFKTGE
+17 SLIDQFKAGE
-27 IQAGQLKSNRV
+27 IQTGQLKSNRV

-94 VDIEDAIPALKKLEK
+94 VDIEDAVPALRKLEK
-109 VGISSAGGGG
+109 IGISSAGGGG

-134 ADEEFDV
+134 AEEEFDV

-164 YKVAIDTSVATANYS
+164 YKVAIDTSVDTANYS

-184 GLQARIKDGQRGF
+184 GLQARIKDGKRGF

-261 KRLYLEEFEELKKDG
+261 KRLYLEEFEALRKDP
-276 SIDFEASALPLEHH
+276 SIDFVAPALPLEHH

-298 EKEVKSEERRVK
+298 EKEGNNASTYFDR
-310 NSNPLGVPADLQSDG
+310 
-325 KQGTS
+325 
-330 KNEII
+330 
-335 DVEAFETWKRRYAHK
+335 EAFETWKRRYAHK
-350 QTNAEGLKE
+350 QTNTEGLKE

-403 RNIPEEYLTNIYA
+403 RNIPEEYLPDIYA
-416 FFKKLGVYQI
+416 FFKKLGVYQV

-456 GIAKQ
+456 AIAKQ
-461 LLDSDLNLDAIPDF
+461 LLSSDLNLDTIPDF

-511 TIWLPVKGKHEIDLQ
+511 TVWLPVKGKHEIDLQ

-546 IAEQANYA
+546 IQEQANYA
-554 DYYEYVAKR
+554 DYYDYVAKR
-563 GVNIVKDL
+563 GAGFIKEL
-571 IAKYKEVAP
+571 IAKYKEIAP
-580 YSEKPDTFFDFGDD
+580 FTEEPDTFYDFGDD

-623 EKRKEVEQ
+623 EKLGEIDKI
-631 LLENTPQGVPADL
+631 LGDDKSHTDL
-644 QSAGKQAISGGS
+644 TNLTDIVNEEDAK
-656 KVPADL
+656 
-662 KSDGKQGT
+662 
-670 SKIEKLL
+670 KIEKLL

-691 RGLDPRTDED
+691 RGQDPRTDED
-701 VYQGFEKEFI
+701 VYNGFEKEFI

-718 KFKVLTE
+718 KFKVLTD

-734 SEKPLIDE
+734 AEKPLIDE

-760 KLPAAQSPTDNT
+760 KLPAVQSPTDFT

-782 ESAKSARPKNG
+782 GQKNRSEDEDKSVSSVKSVGQRNR
-793 SEKEEKSVSSVK
+793 SENEEKSVSSVK
-805 SVGQKTGSEKEE
+805 SVGQKS
-817 KSVSSVKSVGQKN
+817 
-830 TSEKEQKSVSSVK
+830 TSE
-843 SARQKNTSEKEQK
+843 NEQK

-900 LLDDGAPI
+900 LLDEGAPI

>member
-17 SLIDQFKTGE
+17 SLIDQFKAGE

-276 SIDFEASALPLEHH
+276 SIDFEAPALPLEHH
-290 KPSFSPLG
+290 KPNFPPL
-298 EKEVKSEERRVK
+298 KA
-310 NSNPLGVPADLQSDG
+310 PTD
-325 KQGTS
+325 
-330 KNEII
+330 
-335 DVEAFETWKRRYAHK
+335 FETWKRRYAHK

-461 LLDSDLNLDAIPDF
+461 LLNSNLNLDAIPDF

-554 DYYEYVAKR
+554 DYYDYVAKR

-580 YSEKPDTFFDFGDD
+580 YSEEPDTFFDFGDD

-623 EKRKEVEQ
+623 EKRKEVE
-631 LLENTPQGVPADL
+631 LLMKNIPQGVSADL
-644 QSAGKQAISGGS
+644 QADGKQA
-656 KVPADL
+656 
-662 KSDGKQGT
+662 T

-701 VYQGFEKEFI
+701 VYNGFEKEFI

-718 KFKVLTE
+718 KFKVLTD

-734 SEKPLIDE
+734 EQKPLIDE

-760 KLPAAQSPTDNT
+760 KLPA
-772 DNTDSKEKSA
+772 EKTPVEQVA
-782 ESAKSARPKNG
+782 
-793 SEKEEKSVSSVK
+793 EEK
-805 SVGQKTGSEKEE
+805 TAEE
-817 KSVSSVKSVGQKN
+817 KAPAEQVSE
-830 TSEKEQKSVSSVK
+830 EKAPAEKA
-843 SARQKNTSEKEQK
+843 SAAEETET
-856 SSAGEPEAISPDVKK
+856 IVPDVKK

>member
-17 SLIDQFKTGE
+17 SLIDQFKAGE

-276 SIDFEASALPLEHH
+276 SIDFEAPALPLEHH
-290 KPSFSPLG
+290 KPNFPPL
-298 EKEVKSEERRVK
+298 KA
-310 NSNPLGVPADLQSDG
+310 PTD
-325 KQGTS
+325 
-330 KNEII
+330 
-335 DVEAFETWKRRYAHK
+335 FETWKRRYAHK

-461 LLDSDLNLDAIPDF
+461 LLNSNLNLDAIPDF

-554 DYYEYVAKR
+554 DYYDYVAKR

-580 YSEKPDTFFDFGDD
+580 YSEEPDTFFDFGDD

-623 EKRKEVEQ
+623 EKRKEVE
-631 LLENTPQGVPADL
+631 LLMGNIPQGVPADL
-644 QSAGKQAISGGS
+644 QSDGKQA
-656 KVPADL
+656 
-662 KSDGKQGT
+662 T

-701 VYQGFEKEFI
+701 VYNGFEKEFI

-718 KFKVLTE
+718 KFKILTD

-734 SEKPLIDE
+734 EQKPLIDE

-760 KLPAAQSPTDNT
+760 KLPAVQSPTDFT
-772 DNTDSKEKSA
+772 DNTDSKGKSA
-782 ESAKSARPKNG
+782 
-793 SEKEEKSVSSVK
+793 
-805 SVGQKTGSEKEE
+805 GQKNRSEDEE

-830 TSEKEQKSVSSVK
+830 TSENEQK
-843 SARQKNTSEKEQK
+843 T
-856 SSAGEPEAISPDVKK
+856 SAGEPEAISPDVKK

>member
-17 SLIDQFKTGE
+17 SLIDQFKAGE

-276 SIDFEASALPLEHH
+276 SIDFEAPALPLEHH
-290 KPSFSPLG
+290 KPSFSPLS
-298 EKEVKSEERRVK
+298 EKEAKSVERRVK
-310 NSNPLGVPADLQSDG
+310 NSSDFF
-325 KQGTS
+325 
-330 KNEII
+330 
-335 DVEAFETWKRRYAHK
+335 DAEAFETWKRRYARK

-461 LLDSDLNLDAIPDF
+461 LLNSDLNLDAIPDF

-554 DYYEYVAKR
+554 DYYDYVAKR

-580 YSEKPDTFFDFGDD
+580 YSEEPDTFFDFGDD

-631 LLENTPQGVPADL
+631 LL
-644 QSAGKQAISGGS
+644 
-656 KVPADL
+656 
-662 KSDGKQGT
+662 SDGKQDT

-691 RGLDPRTDED
+691 RGLDPRTDDD
-701 VYQGFEKEFI
+701 VYNGFEKEFI

-760 KLPAAQSPTDNT
+760 KLPAAQSPTDFT

-782 ESAKSARPKNG
+782 SSAESARQKTG

-817 KSVSSVKSVGQKN
+817 KSVSSVKSVGQRN
-830 TSEKEQKSVSSVK
+830 RSEKEKD
-843 SARQKNTSEKEQK
+843 A
-856 SSAGEPEAISPDVKK
+856 SAGEPEAIVTDVKK

>member
-17 SLIDQFKTGE
+17 SLIDQFKAGE

-276 SIDFEASALPLEHH
+276 SIDFKAPALPLVHH
-290 KPSFSPLG
+290 KPNFPPL
-298 EKEVKSEERRVK
+298 KA
-310 NSNPLGVPADLQSDG
+310 PTD
-325 KQGTS
+325 
-330 KNEII
+330 
-335 DVEAFETWKRRYAHK
+335 FETWKRRYAHK

-461 LLDSDLNLDAIPDF
+461 LLNSNLNLDAIPDF

-511 TIWLPVKGKHEIDLQ
+511 AIWLPVKGKHEIDLQ
-526 QGYIAAKKIPA
+526 QGYIAAKKIPV

-546 IAEQANYA
+546 IAEQVNYA
-554 DYYEYVAKR
+554 DYYDYVAKR
-563 GVNIVKDL
+563 GVNIVKEL

-580 YSEKPDTFFDFGDD
+580 YSEEPDTFFDFGDD

-623 EKRKEVEQ
+623 EKRKEVE
-631 LLENTPQGVPADL
+631 LLMGNTPQGVPADL
-644 QSAGKQAISGGS
+644 QSDGKQAI
-656 KVPADL
+656 
-662 KSDGKQGT
+662 

-701 VYQGFEKEFI
+701 VYNGFEKEFI

-718 KFKVLTE
+718 KFKVLTD

-734 SEKPLIDE
+734 EQKPLIDE

-760 KLPAAQSPTDNT
+760 KLTA
-772 DNTDSKEKSA
+772 EKTPVEQVA
-782 ESAKSARPKNG
+782 
-793 SEKEEKSVSSVK
+793 EEKNA
-805 SVGQKTGSEKEE
+805 EE
-817 KSVSSVKSVGQKN
+817 KAPAEQVSE
-830 TSEKEQKSVSSVK
+830 EKAPAEKA
-843 SARQKNTSEKEQK
+843 SAAEETET
-856 SSAGEPEAISPDVKK
+856 IVPDVKK

>member
-17 SLIDQFKTGE
+17 SLIDQFKAGE

-134 ADEEFDV
+134 TDEEFDV

-276 SIDFEASALPLEHH
+276 SIDFKAPALPLEHH
-290 KPSFSPLG
+290 KPNFPPL
-298 EKEVKSEERRVK
+298 KA
-310 NSNPLGVPADLQSDG
+310 PTD
-325 KQGTS
+325 
-330 KNEII
+330 
-335 DVEAFETWKRRYAHK
+335 FETWKRRYAHK

-461 LLDSDLNLDAIPDF
+461 LLNSNLNLDAIPDF

-554 DYYEYVAKR
+554 DYYDYVAKR
-563 GVNIVKDL
+563 GVNIVKEL
-571 IAKYKEVAP
+571 ITKYKEVAP
-580 YSEKPDTFFDFGDD
+580 YSEEPDTFFDFGDD

-623 EKRKEVEQ
+623 EKRKEVE
-631 LLENTPQGVPADL
+631 LLMGNTPQGVPADL
-644 QSAGKQAISGGS
+644 QSDGKQA
-656 KVPADL
+656 
-662 KSDGKQGT
+662 T

-701 VYQGFEKEFI
+701 VYNGFEKEFI

-718 KFKVLTE
+718 KFKVLTD

-734 SEKPLIDE
+734 EQKPLIDE

-760 KLPAAQSPTDNT
+760 KLPA
-772 DNTDSKEKSA
+772 EKTPVEQVA
-782 ESAKSARPKNG
+782 
-793 SEKEEKSVSSVK
+793 EEKAA
-805 SVGQKTGSEKEE
+805 EE
-817 KSVSSVKSVGQKN
+817 KAPAEQVSE
-830 TSEKEQKSVSSVK
+830 EKAPAEKA
-843 SARQKNTSEKEQK
+843 SAAEETET
-856 SSAGEPEAISPDVKK
+856 IVPDVKK

>member
-17 SLIDQFKTGE
+17 SLIDQFKAGE

-276 SIDFEASALPLEHH
+276 SIDFEAPALPLEHH
-290 KPSFSPLG
+290 KPNF
-298 EKEVKSEERRVK
+298 
-310 NSNPLGVPADLQSDG
+310 PALNASTD
-325 KQGTS
+325 
-330 KNEII
+330 
-335 DVEAFETWKRRYAHK
+335 FETWKRRYAHK

-580 YSEKPDTFFDFGDD
+580 YSEEPDTFFDFGDD

-631 LLENTPQGVPADL
+631 LEDTR
-644 QSAGKQAISGGS
+644 
-656 KVPADL
+656 
-662 KSDGKQGT
+662 
-670 SKIEKLL
+670 KIEKLL

-701 VYQGFEKEFI
+701 VYNGFEKEFI

-718 KFKVLTE
+718 KFKVLTD

-760 KLPAAQSPTDNT
+760 KLPAVQSPTDFT

-782 ESAKSARPKNG
+782 ESAR
-793 SEKEEKSVSSVK
+793 
-805 SVGQKTGSEKEE
+805 QKD
-817 KSVSSVKSVGQKN
+817 
-830 TSEKEQKSVSSVK
+830 TSE
-843 SARQKNTSEKEQK
+843 NEQK

>member
-17 SLIDQFKTGE
+17 SLIDQFKAGE

-276 SIDFEASALPLEHH
+276 SIDFEAPALPLKHH
-290 KPSFSPLG
+290 KPSFSPLDA
-298 EKEVKSEERRVK
+298 
-310 NSNPLGVPADLQSDG
+310 PTD
-325 KQGTS
+325 
-330 KNEII
+330 
-335 DVEAFETWKRRYAHK
+335 FETWKRRYAHK

-461 LLDSDLNLDAIPDF
+461 LLNSNLNLDAIPDF

-554 DYYEYVAKR
+554 DYYDYVAKR

-580 YSEKPDTFFDFGDD
+580 YSEEPDTFFDFGDD

-631 LLENTPQGVPADL
+631 LL
-644 QSAGKQAISGGS
+644 
-656 KVPADL
+656 
-662 KSDGKQGT
+662 SDGKQNTG
-670 SKIEKLL
+670 KIEKLL

-701 VYQGFEKEFI
+701 VYNGFEKEFI

-718 KFKVLTE
+718 KFKILTD

-734 SEKPLIDE
+734 AEKPLIDE
-742 LADLLNDLYQN
+742 LAQLLNDLYQN

-760 KLPAAQSPTDNT
+760 KLPSDNSQTDAK
-772 DNTDSKEKSA
+772 DSKEKDNQ
-782 ESAKSARPKNG
+782 K
-793 SEKEEKSVSSVK
+793 EKSVESVK
-805 SVGQKTGSEKEE
+805 SVCVS
-817 KSVSSVKSVGQKN
+817 KSKN
-830 TSEKEQKSVSSVK
+830 ANDK
-843 SARQKNTSEKEQK
+843 SAEST
-856 SSAGEPEAISPDVKK
+856 AISPDVKK

>member
-17 SLIDQFKTGE
+17 SLIDQFKAGE

-276 SIDFEASALPLEHH
+276 SIDFEAPALPLEHH
-290 KPSFSPLG
+290 KPNFPPL
-298 EKEVKSEERRVK
+298 KA
-310 NSNPLGVPADLQSDG
+310 PTD
-325 KQGTS
+325 
-330 KNEII
+330 
-335 DVEAFETWKRRYAHK
+335 FETWKRRYAHK

-461 LLDSDLNLDAIPDF
+461 LLNSNLNLDAIPDF

-511 TIWLPVKGKHEIDLQ
+511 TIWLPVKGKHEFDLQ

-554 DYYEYVAKR
+554 DYYDYVAKR
-563 GVNIVKDL
+563 GVNIVKEL

-580 YSEKPDTFFDFGDD
+580 YAEEPDTFFDFGDD

-623 EKRKEVEQ
+623 EKRKEVE
-631 LLENTPQGVPADL
+631 LLMGNIPQDVPADL
-644 QSAGKQAISGGS
+644 QSDGKQA
-656 KVPADL
+656 
-662 KSDGKQGT
+662 T

-701 VYQGFEKEFI
+701 VYNGFEKEFI

-718 KFKVLTE
+718 KFKVLTD

-734 SEKPLIDE
+734 EQKPLIDE

-760 KLPAAQSPTDNT
+760 KLPAVQSPTDFT

-782 ESAKSARPKNG
+782 GQKNRSENEEESVSSVKSVGQKNR
-793 SEKEEKSVSSVK
+793 SEKEDKSVSSVK
-805 SVGQKTGSEKEE
+805 SVGQKSRSE
-817 KSVSSVKSVGQKN
+817 N
-830 TSEKEQKSVSSVK
+830 
-843 SARQKNTSEKEQK
+843 EQK

>member
-17 SLIDQFKTGE
+17 SLIDQFKAGE

-134 ADEEFDV
+134 AEEEFDV

-261 KRLYLEEFEELKKDG
+261 KRLYLEEFKELKKDG
-276 SIDFEASALPLEHH
+276 SIDFEAPALPLEHH
-290 KPSFSPLG
+290 KPTF
-298 EKEVKSEERRVK
+298 
-310 NSNPLGVPADLQSDG
+310 PALKAPTD
-325 KQGTS
+325 
-330 KNEII
+330 
-335 DVEAFETWKRRYAHK
+335 FETWKRRYAHK

-461 LLDSDLNLDAIPDF
+461 LLNSDLNLDAIPDF

-554 DYYEYVAKR
+554 DYYDYVAKR

-571 IAKYKEVAP
+571 IAKYKEIAS
-580 YSEKPDTFFDFGDD
+580 YSEEPDTFFDFGDD

-631 LLENTPQGVPADL
+631 LLSE
-644 QSAGKQAISGGS
+644 GKQEVAT
-656 KVPADL
+656 DL
-662 KSDGKQGT
+662 PSDGKQNT

-701 VYQGFEKEFI
+701 VYNGFEKEFI

-718 KFKVLTE
+718 KFKVLTD

-734 SEKPLIDE
+734 AEKPLIDE

-760 KLPAAQSPTDNT
+760 KLPAVQSPTDNT
-772 DNTDSKEKSA
+772 DSKGKSA
-782 ESAKSARPKNG
+782 ESNS
-793 SEKEEKSVSSVK
+793 KEEKSA
-805 SVGQKTGSEKEE
+805 GQKNRSEKED
-817 KSVSSVKSVGQKN
+817 
-830 TSEKEQKSVSSVK
+830 KSVSSVK
-843 SARQKNTSEKEQK
+843 SAGQKNTSENEQK
-856 SSAGEPEAISPDVKK
+856 SSAGEPGATSPDVKK

>member
-17 SLIDQFKTGE
+17 SLIDQFKAGE

-276 SIDFEASALPLEHH
+276 SIDFEAPALPLEHH
-290 KPSFSPLG
+290 KPNF
-298 EKEVKSEERRVK
+298 
-310 NSNPLGVPADLQSDG
+310 PALKAPTD
-325 KQGTS
+325 
-330 KNEII
+330 
-335 DVEAFETWKRRYAHK
+335 FETWKRRYAHK

-461 LLDSDLNLDAIPDF
+461 LLNSNLNLDAIPDF

-554 DYYEYVAKR
+554 DYYDYVAKR
-563 GVNIVKDL
+563 GVDIVKEL

-580 YSEKPDTFFDFGDD
+580 YSEEPDTFFDFGDD

-631 LLENTPQGVPADL
+631 LL
-644 QSAGKQAISGGS
+644 
-656 KVPADL
+656 
-662 KSDGKQGT
+662 SDGKQNTG
-670 SKIEKLL
+670 KIEKLL

-701 VYQGFEKEFI
+701 VYNGFEKEFI

-718 KFKVLTE
+718 KFKVLTD

-734 SEKPLIDE
+734 EQKPLIDE

-760 KLPAAQSPTDNT
+760 KLPA
-772 DNTDSKEKSA
+772 EKTPVEQVA
-782 ESAKSARPKNG
+782 
-793 SEKEEKSVSSVK
+793 EEKNA
-805 SVGQKTGSEKEE
+805 EE
-817 KSVSSVKSVGQKN
+817 KAPAEQVSE
-830 TSEKEQKSVSSVK
+830 EKAPAEKA
-843 SARQKNTSEKEQK
+843 SAAEETET
-856 SSAGEPEAISPDVKK
+856 IVPDVKK

>member
-17 SLIDQFKTGE
+17 SLIDQFKAGE

-55 RCAGGLVTPEQLA
+55 RCAGGLITPEQLA

-80 HLHVTTRQEIQIHN
+80 HLHITTRQEIQIHN
-94 VDIEDAIPALKKLEK
+94 VDLQDAVPALKKLEK

-126 VDDRSGLT
+126 VNDRSGLT
-134 ADEEFDV
+134 AEEEFDV

-164 YKVAIDTSVATANYS
+164 YKVAIDTSVEDANFS

-184 GLQARIKDGQRGF
+184 GLQARIKDGKRGF

-218 LPEKDLYRA
+218 LPEIDLYRA

-256 GTEEA
+256 GSEEA

-276 SIDFEASALPLEHH
+276 SIDFYAPALPLEHH
-290 KPSFSPLG
+290 CPSFSPA
-298 EKEVKSEERRVK
+298 ED
-310 NSNPLGVPADLQSDG
+310 NS
-325 KQGTS
+325 K
-330 KNEII
+330 
-335 DVEAFETWKRRYAHK
+335 AFEKWKQRYAHK
-350 QTNAEGLKE
+350 QTNSEGLKE

-364 YIPLRHGNNSTDFF
+364 YIPLKHGNNSTDFF

-403 RNIPEEYLTNIYA
+403 RNIPEEYLPNIYQ
-416 FFKKLGVYQI
+416 FFKKLGIYQV
-426 DYPVVVTNLTCC
+426 DDPVVVTNLTCC

-456 GIAKQ
+456 AIAKR
-461 LLDSDLNLDAIPDF
+461 LLASDLNLDAIPDL
-475 ELRMNGCTN
+475 EIRMNGCTN
-484 ICALATWGDLGFSGR
+484 ICAVATWADLGFSGR
-499 VGRVGDDPYPAY
+499 VGRVGDNPYPAY
-511 TIWLPVKGKHEIDLQ
+511 TVWLPVKGKHELDLQ
-526 QGYIAAKKIPA
+526 QGYIAAKKIPE
-537 FVEDYLRDV
+537 FIEDYLRDV
-546 IAEQANYA
+546 IAEQANYT
-554 DYYEYVAKR
+554 DYYDYVAKR
-563 GVNIVKDL
+563 GVNTVKEL
-571 IAKYKEVAP
+571 LAKYKELP
-580 YSEKPDTFFDFGDD
+580 SYQENPDTFFDWGDD

-623 EKRKEVEQ
+623 EKRKEVE
-631 LLENTPQGVPADL
+631 GA
-644 QSAGKQAISGGS
+644 
-656 KVPADL
+656 
-662 KSDGKQGT
+662 SDEKA
-670 SKIEKLL
+670 EKLL

-691 RGLDPRTDED
+691 RGLDPRTDDD
-701 VYQGFEKEFI
+701 VYNGFEKEFI
-711 AAGIIPQ
+711 EAGIIPQ
-718 KFKVLTE
+718 KFKILTD
-725 KARNNESLI
+725 KARKGESLI
-734 SEKPLIDE
+734 AEKTLIGE
-742 LADLLNDLYQN
+742 LADLLNELYQN

-760 KLPAAQSPTDNT
+760 KLPSEKQASESSAKE
-772 DNTDSKEKSA
+772 SKEEVAKDSDS
-782 ESAKSARPKNG
+782 SAKDKQAASVNEEGKAEAVSDETQKDSQN
-793 SEKEEKSVSSVK
+793 SEPALE
-805 SVGQKTGSEKEE
+805 
-817 KSVSSVKSVGQKN
+817 
-830 TSEKEQKSVSSVK
+830 
-843 SARQKNTSEKEQK
+843 
-856 SSAGEPEAISPDVKK
+856 PDVKK

-890 PMQSGQILEI
+890 PMKSGQLLEI

-918 GHTILS
+918 GHTVLS
-924 TEKVENYWKVL
+924 TEKVDNYWKVL
-935 IKKK
+935 IRKK

>member
-17 SLIDQFKTGE
+17 SLIDQFKAGE

-261 KRLYLEEFEELKKDG
+261 KRLYFEEFEELKKDG
-276 SIDFEASALPLEHH
+276 SIDFKAPALPLEHH
-290 KPSFSPLG
+290 KPNFPPL
-298 EKEVKSEERRVK
+298 KA
-310 NSNPLGVPADLQSDG
+310 PTD
-325 KQGTS
+325 
-330 KNEII
+330 
-335 DVEAFETWKRRYAHK
+335 FETWKRRYAHK

-461 LLDSDLNLDAIPDF
+461 LLVSNLNLDAIPDF

-499 VGRVGDDPYPAY
+499 VGRVGDAPYPAY

-546 IAEQANYA
+546 IAEQVNYA
-554 DYYEYVAKR
+554 DYYDYVAKR
-563 GVNIVKDL
+563 GVNIVKEL

-580 YSEKPDTFFDFGDD
+580 YSEEPDTFFDFGDD

-623 EKRKEVEQ
+623 EKRKEVE
-631 LLENTPQGVPADL
+631 LLMGNTPQGVPADL
-644 QSAGKQAISGGS
+644 QSDGKQAI
-656 KVPADL
+656 
-662 KSDGKQGT
+662 

-701 VYQGFEKEFI
+701 VYNGFEKEFI
-711 AAGIIPQ
+711 AAGIISQ
-718 KFKVLTE
+718 KFKVLTD

-734 SEKPLIDE
+734 EQKPLIDE

-760 KLPAAQSPTDNT
+760 KLTA
-772 DNTDSKEKSA
+772 EKTPVEQVA
-782 ESAKSARPKNG
+782 
-793 SEKEEKSVSSVK
+793 EEKNA
-805 SVGQKTGSEKEE
+805 EE
-817 KSVSSVKSVGQKN
+817 KAPAEQVSE
-830 TSEKEQKSVSSVK
+830 EKAPAEKA
-843 SARQKNTSEKEQK
+843 SAAEETET
-856 SSAGEPEAISPDVKK
+856 IVPDVKK

>member
-17 SLIDQFKTGE
+17 SLIDQFKAGE

-276 SIDFEASALPLEHH
+276 SIDFEAPALPLEHH
-290 KPSFSPLG
+290 KPSFSPLS

-310 NSNPLGVPADLQSDG
+310 NSSDFFD
-325 KQGTS
+325 S
-330 KNEII
+330 
-335 DVEAFETWKRRYAHK
+335 EAFETWKRRYAHK

-378 AEVAEYLGNYGNDV
+378 AEVAEYLCNYGNDV

-461 LLDSDLNLDAIPDF
+461 LLNSNLNLDAIPDF

-499 VGRVGDDPYPAY
+499 VGRMGDDPYPAY

-571 IAKYKEVAP
+571 IAKYKEIAP
-580 YSEKPDTFFDFGDD
+580 YSEEPDTFFDFGDD

-631 LLENTPQGVPADL
+631 LLGNIPQGVPADL
-644 QSAGKQAISGGS
+644 QS
-656 KVPADL
+656 
-662 KSDGKQGT
+662 DGKQET

-701 VYQGFEKEFI
+701 VYNGFEKEFI

-718 KFKVLTE
+718 KFKVLTD

-734 SEKPLIDE
+734 AEKPLIDE
-742 LADLLNDLYQN
+742 LANLLNDLYQN

-760 KLPAAQSPTDNT
+760 KLPAVQSPTDFT

-782 ESAKSARPKNG
+782 GQKNR
-793 SEKEEKSVSSVK
+793 SEDEDKSVSSVK
-805 SVGQKTGSEKEE
+805 SVGQKS
-817 KSVSSVKSVGQKN
+817 
-830 TSEKEQKSVSSVK
+830 TSE
-843 SARQKNTSEKEQK
+843 NEQK

>member
-17 SLIDQFKTGE
+17 SLIDQFKAGE

-276 SIDFEASALPLEHH
+276 SIDFEAPALPLEHH
-290 KPSFSPLG
+290 KPSFSPLS

-310 NSNPLGVPADLQSDG
+310 NSSDFFD
-325 KQGTS
+325 S
-330 KNEII
+330 
-335 DVEAFETWKRRYAHK
+335 EAFETWKRRYAHK

-378 AEVAEYLGNYGNDV
+378 AEVAEYLCNYGNDV

-461 LLDSDLNLDAIPDF
+461 LLNSDLNLDAIPDF

-554 DYYEYVAKR
+554 DYYDYVAKR

-571 IAKYKEVAP
+571 IAKYKEIAP
-580 YSEKPDTFFDFGDD
+580 YSEVPDTFFDFGDD

-623 EKRKEVEQ
+623 EKRKEVE
-631 LLENTPQGVPADL
+631 LLMGNIPQGVPADL
-644 QSAGKQAISGGS
+644 QS
-656 KVPADL
+656 
-662 KSDGKQGT
+662 DGKQET

-701 VYQGFEKEFI
+701 VYNGFEKEFI

-718 KFKVLTE
+718 KFKVLTD

-734 SEKPLIDE
+734 AEKPLIDE

-782 ESAKSARPKNG
+782 GQKNRSEDEDKSVSSVKSVGQRNR
-793 SEKEEKSVSSVK
+793 SENEEKSVSSVK
-805 SVGQKTGSEKEE
+805 SVGQKS
-817 KSVSSVKSVGQKN
+817 
-830 TSEKEQKSVSSVK
+830 TSE
-843 SARQKNTSEKEQK
+843 NEQK

-924 TEKVENYWKVL
+924 TKKVENYWKVL